1 MTDKPEEE
9 MLQEADRAVRKFIAT
24 CGESE
29 VVRDIA
35 LWLTIKMRPGE
46 RRVGSDGGKTVP
58 GGGKKPMARVHR

>member
-24 CGESE
+24 CGELE

-46 RRVGSDGGKTVP
+46 RRVGA
-58 GGGKKPMARVHR
+58 MAERRFQAEAKNRWPEFHR